1 MFLYILTKIKSYEPG
16 LSITL
21 RVLAQFLINPLF
33 PFHRKKKKKKGICMV
48 VLRAMLLV
56 KVINFLA
63 SLNRFLNFI
72 INVFIKSFNK
82 YNSR

>member
-1 MFLYILTKIKSYEPG
+1 MYLYILTKIKSYEPG

-33 PFHRKKKKKKGICMV
+33 PFHRKKKKKGICMV